1 MTARPTAQT
10 LDRLKNIVGDGGWRA
25 APDDLAHY
33 LDDQRGLFHGAAPLV
48 LLPCDTDQ
56 VARIVAVCHATGTAL
71 VPQGGNTGLV
81 GGSVPDESGH
91 EIVVSLSRLNRIRG
105 LSTANDTIA
114 VEAGCIL
121 ADIQAA
127 ARDADR
133 LFPLSLGAEGSCQ
146 IGGNLATNAGGVN
159 VLRYGNARDLV
170 LGLEVVLP
178 DGRIWDGMR
187 ALRKDN
193 TGYALKHLFVG
204 AEGTLGI
211 ITAAVLKL
219 FPLPKDTTT
228 AFVAVPDIAA
238 GIALLRRLQG
248 ATGEQ
253 VSAFELLSRFAL
265 DLLLKHVA
273 GSRDPLAER
282 HTWYVLFDVA
292 APDRAQGARAAVE
305 ETLAAAIADGIA
317 IDATIA
323 QSQAQAAAFWRLR
336 ETIPEAQ
343 TREGASIKHD
353 VAVPID
359 AFAALVE
366 RGTAAALAAVPGA
379 RPCIFG
385 HLGDGNAHFN
395 ITQPEGMAPA
405 DFLARWDDVNARI
418 HDIAHDLGGS
428 ISAEHGL
435 GRLKR
440 DTVLRYKSDVEID
453 LMRTLKRALD
463 PQGILNPGK
472 VVDLQPSLKELQ
484 LADEARGD
492 LPVPPRGTRRRRP
505 SPAD

>member
-1 MTARPTAQT
+1 MSRPPPDAAT
-10 LDRLKNIVGDGGWRA
+10 LARLKAAAGDGNWHDA
-25 APDDLAHY
+25 SDDLAPY
-33 LDDQRGLFHGAAPLV
+33 LHDQRGLFHGATPLV
-48 LLPCDTDQ
+48 LLPRNTED
-56 VARIVAVCHATGTAL
+56 VARIVAICHETGTAI

-81 GGSVPDESGH
+81 GGSVPFDTGN
-91 EIVVSLSRLNRIRG
+91 EIVISLARLDRIRD
-105 LSTANDTIA
+105 LSTANDTVT

-146 IGGNLATNAGGVN
+146 IGGNLSTNAGGVN

-178 DGRIWDGMR
+178 DGRIWNGLR
-187 ALRKDN
+187 TLRKDN

-211 ITAAVLKL
+211 ITAAALKL

-228 AFVAVPDIAA
+228 AFAAVRDIPAA
-238 GIALLRRLQG
+238 IALLRRLQA

-253 VSAFELLSRFAL
+253 VSSFELMSRFSL
-265 DLLLKHVA
+265 ELLRRHIDGA
-273 GSRDPLAER
+273 RDPLAEP
-282 HTWYVLFDVA
+282 HDWYVLIEAA
-292 APDRAQGARAAVE
+292 APDRAHSARAAVE
-305 ETLAAAIADGIA
+305 ETLAAGIADGLVL
-317 IDATIA
+317 DAAIA
-323 QSQAQAAAFWRLR
+323 QSEGQAADFWRLR
-336 ETIPEAQ
+336 ETLPEAQ

-359 AFAALVE
+359 AFPALVE
-366 RGTAAALAAVPGA
+366 RGTAAVLEEVPGA

-395 ITQPEGMAPA
+395 VSQPEGMAAA
-405 DFLARWDDVNARI
+405 DFLGRWDDVSRRV
-418 HDIAHDLGGS
+418 HDVAHALGGS

-435 GRLKR
+435 GRLKK
-440 DTVLRYKSDVEID
+440 DEILRYKSDVEMG
-453 LMRTLKRALD
+453 LMRTLKHALD
-463 PQGILNPGK
+463 PTGIMNPGK
-472 VVDLQPSLKELQ
+472 VV
-484 LADEARGD
+484 G
-492 LPVPPRGTRRRRP
+492 G
-505 SPAD
+505 

>member
-1 MTARPTAQT
+1 MTAGPNALT
-10 LDRLKNIVGDGGWRA
+10 LDRLKSVVGATGWRDA
-25 APDDLAHY
+25 HHNLAGY
-33 LDDQRGLFHGAAPLV
+33 LDDQRGLFHGATPLV
-48 LLPCDTDQ
+48 LLPRSADE
-56 VARIVAVCHATGTAL
+56 VAQIVAICHETGTAI

-81 GGSVPDESGH
+81 GGSVPDDSGH
-91 EIVVSLSRLNRIRG
+91 EIVVSLSRLNRIRD
-105 LSTANDTIA
+105 LSTANNTIT
-114 VEAGCIL
+114 VEAGCVL

-127 ARDADR
+127 AREVDR

-146 IGGNLATNAGGVN
+146 IGGNLATNAGGIN

-170 LGLEVVLP
+170 LGLDVVLP
-178 DGRIWDGMR
+178 DGRLWHGLR
-187 ALRKDN
+187 ALHKDN
-193 TGYALKHLFVG
+193 TGYALKHLFIG

-211 ITAAVLKL
+211 VTAAVLKL

-228 AFVAVPDIAA
+228 AFVAVPDVAS
-238 GIALLRRLQG
+238 GIALLRRLQA

-253 VSAFELLSRFAL
+253 VAAFELLSRFAL

-273 GSRDPLAER
+273 GSRDPLADR

-292 APDRAQGARAAVE
+292 APDRAHSARAAIE
-305 ETLAAAIADGIA
+305 ETLAAAIADGSA
-317 IDATIA
+317 LNATIA
-323 QSQAQAAAFWRLR
+323 QSEAQAAALWRLR

-359 AFAALVE
+359 AFADLIA
-366 RGTAAALAAVPGA
+366 RGTAAVLEEVPGA

-395 ITQPEGMAPA
+395 ITQPEGMAPG
-405 DFLARWDDVNARI
+405 DFLARWDDVNGRI

-440 DTVLRYKSDVEID
+440 DTVLRYKSDVEMD

-463 PQGILNPGK
+463 PKGIMNPGK
-472 VVDLQPSLKELQ
+472 VVE
-484 LADEARGD
+484 
-492 LPVPPRGTRRRRP
+492 V
-505 SPAD
+505 